1 MMFKGLTLVASA
13 FVLAACGGATEDPSA
28 VKTTPAAADTATPA
42 GAVASPPATGR
53 THEIKMIGDD
63 KGYRFEPA
71 NLTVKAGDAIKFV
84 FVSMAPHNV
93 AFEGD
98 KIPAAARALLDANF
112 GSARMGELMSKMY
125 MAPGEGFTL
134 SMANI
139 PVGQYPYHCTPHFAM
154 NMKGVITV
162 Q

>member
-1 MMFKGLTLVASA
+1 
-13 FVLAACGGATEDPSA
+13 
-28 VKTTPAAADTATPA
+28 
-42 GAVASPPATGR
+42 
-53 THEIKMIGDD
+53 MIGDD
-63 KGYRFEPA
+63 KGYRFEPV

-139 PVGQYPYHCTPHFAM
+139 PVGQYPYHCTPHLAM